1 MSFYKQINLLSI
13 NKNKIHKRNRD
24 DVIGVVNHLKLRFK
38 RFRKFYF
45 DFSAILNLKNY
56 EKHSIISKISIQF
69 QFIPFS
75 GLHYQFYYVSC
86 VQMKTWAEWALK
98 K

>member
-13 NKNKIHKRNRD
+13 NKIHKHNGD
-24 DVIGVVNHLKLRFK
+24 DVTGVVNHLKLRFK
-38 RFRKFYF
+38 RFQHRKFYF

-69 QFIPFS
+69 NIS

-86 VQMKTWAEWALK
+86 VQMKTWAE
-98 K
+98 

>member
-13 NKNKIHKRNRD
+13 NKIHKHNGD
-24 DVIGVVNHLKLRFK
+24 DVTGVVNHLKLRFK
-38 RFRKFYF
+38 RFQHRKFYF

-69 QFIPFS
+69 NILWS
-75 GLHYQFYYVSC
+75 SLSILLCIMRSNENLG
-86 VQMKTWAEWALK
+86 
-98 K
+98 